1 MQKVGETEDE
11 TNISDDKCV
20 SSDEH
25 HLVDER
31 DSFVV
36 LLFITEKCL
45 INWRSLKMEKV
56 RVNHYQ
62 LARSLST
69 L

>member
-1 MQKVGETEDE
+1 MIIYKDHGD
-11 TNISDDKCV
+11 
-20 SSDEH
+20 

-36 LLFITEKCL
+36 LFIITEIFHALHYPAKCQ

-56 RVNHYQ
+56 HVNHYQ
-62 LARSLST
+62 LARSYLA